1 LERAFGENL
10 DYNKV
15 GEVKTAGNSSALK
28 SYSFTD
34 KSVGFERSDLFYY
47 RLPFSG
53 HPNSLPANIRSCH
66 NRLSSPPTN
75 ADSPKIFSIQLSN
88 SRAKTNPRRYGNRRK
103 PGSVKNPL
111 AICALVVFATGGCSR
126 DHIKSWLTICR

>member
-75 ADSPKIFSIQLSN
+75 ADSPKIFFNPTLQL
-88 SRAKTNPRRYGNRRK
+88 PRQNKPTEIRQPPQTGIDKKSFGYLYISSLRYG
-103 PGSVKNPL
+103 
-111 AICALVVFATGGCSR
+111 
-126 DHIKSWLTICR
+126 